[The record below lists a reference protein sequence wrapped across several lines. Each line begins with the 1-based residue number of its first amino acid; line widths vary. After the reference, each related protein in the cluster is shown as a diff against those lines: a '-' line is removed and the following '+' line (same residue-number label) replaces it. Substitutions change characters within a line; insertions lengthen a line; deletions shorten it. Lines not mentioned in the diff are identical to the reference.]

1 VTSKEAA
8 RSGAEPAKRPLR
20 IEIGWRTM
28 VLVPLV
34 AGGAWLLI
42 QIWTIILVIVVA
54 LMLVGAV
61 SPAITWLEKKRLS
74 RGLSIAAVFVAMF
87 GAVVGFCAFTIPR
100 IGAQVFDIVKKIPAM
115 QDELV
120 QLLQRSEATA
130 PLANTVRNANMSDVL
145 PAVGSKLL
153 AYSTQVMELVAYAV
167 TTCFLALYL
176 VIDRDRMRGSLF
188 ALVPRHFHLRMSRI
202 LLKLE
207 TIVGGYVRGQVITSI
222 LMAIFT
228 FVVLLIA
235 RATNA
240 SALAAFA
247 GVADVLPY
255 IGGILAS
262 GPAVVASTSHGAS
275 TAIGVAVALLAYQE
289 FESRVI
295 VPRVYG
301 DALRLSP
308 SVVLVSLLIGGT
320 LMGVLGALLALPIA
334 AGIRMLVE
342 ELQFEL
348 PGEDP
353 NSVVE
358 SRVSADERVF
368 ARRAKG
374 ENAEKAAE
382 IATEIATKELVA
394 EEASRL
400 AADPVSAS
408 RKVTT

>member
-1 VTSKEAA
+1 
-8 RSGAEPAKRPLR
+8 
-20 IEIGWRTM
+20 M

>member
-1 VTSKEAA
+1 VNE
-8 RSGAEPAKRPLR
+8 GEPKRRLLR
-20 IEIGWRTM
+20 IEIGWRTLL
-28 VLVPLV
+28 LVPLI
-34 AGGAWLLI
+34 AGGVWALI
-42 QIWTIILVIVVA
+42 QLWTIVLVIIVA

-61 SPAITWLEKKRLS
+61 SPAITWLEKKSIS
-74 RGLSIAAVFVAMF
+74 RAWSIAAVFIAMF
-87 GAVVGFCAFTIPR
+87 GTVVGFCAFTIPR
-100 IGAQVFDIVKKIPAM
+100 IGAQVFDIANKLPAM
-115 QDELV
+115 QQ
-120 QLLQRSEATA
+120 QLIHVLEQSQATR
-130 PLANTVRNANMSDVL
+130 PLANSVRDANTSDIL
-145 PAVGSKLL
+145 QQVGAKLL
-153 AYSTQVMELVAYAV
+153 TYSTKVVEVVAYGV
-167 TTCFLALYL
+167 TACFLALYL
-176 VIDRDRMRGSLF
+176 VIDRDRMRGQLF
-188 ALVPRHFHLRMSRI
+188 AVVPRRFHVRLSRI

-235 RATNA
+235 RAPNA

-255 IGGILAS
+255 IGGILAA
-262 GPAVVASTSHGAS
+262 GPSVIASTAHGAS
-275 TAIGVAVALLAYQE
+275 TAIGVAIALFAYQE

-334 AGIRMLVE
+334 AGIRMLIE

-368 ARRAKG
+368 ARRAEGKT
-374 ENAEKAAE
+374 AEKAAV
-382 IATEIATKELVA
+382 IATEIATKELIA
-394 EEASRL
+394 EEQQRL
-400 AADPVSAS
+400 VPDATTTPLPV
-408 RKVTT
+408 KP

>member
-1 VTSKEAA
+1 
-8 RSGAEPAKRPLR
+8 
-20 IEIGWRTM
+20 
-28 VLVPLV
+28 
-34 AGGAWLLI
+34 
-42 QIWTIILVIVVA
+42 
-54 LMLVGAV
+54 
-61 SPAITWLEKKRLS
+61 
-74 RGLSIAAVFVAMF
+74 
-87 GAVVGFCAFTIPR
+87 
-100 IGAQVFDIVKKIPAM
+100 
-115 QDELV
+115 
-120 QLLQRSEATA
+120 
-130 PLANTVRNANMSDVL
+130 
-145 PAVGSKLL
+145 
-153 AYSTQVMELVAYAV
+153 
-167 TTCFLALYL
+167 
-176 VIDRDRMRGSLF
+176 MRGSLF

-235 RATNA
+235 RAPNA

-262 GPAVVASTSHGAS
+262 GPAVIASTSHGAS

-408 RKVTT
+408 RKIMT